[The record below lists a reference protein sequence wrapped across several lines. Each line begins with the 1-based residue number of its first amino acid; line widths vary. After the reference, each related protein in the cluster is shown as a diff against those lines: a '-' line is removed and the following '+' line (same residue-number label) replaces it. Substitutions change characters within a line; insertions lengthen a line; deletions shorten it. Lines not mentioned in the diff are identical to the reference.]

1 MPESKASLAPTRR
14 LERKLLLG
22 YSLRGISHVSR
33 RCSLTDIRSDL
44 QIE

>member
-14 LERKLLLG
+14 IERKLLRCD
-22 YSLRGISHVSR
+22 SLRGISRVNR
-33 RCSLTDIRSDL
+33 RRSLTDIRSEM